1 MLDEETK
8 RALNGVNS
16 KMVSAITGR
25 TPHEEATAG
34 SKTYDIV
41 AGIRATRLRWL
52 GQILR
57 MDEKRMVQRAA
68 RTLYENPR
76 DGDLLMDAPATAT
89 WEELKE
95 KAMDEKEWAQAVRRI
110 KDGIYISTLG
120 KGRKRKNK
128 KAKKASGKKKRKDGA
143 KREAS
148 TASAANNDNDEDEE
162 KDDDDEGWAPRDAGP
177 RKRIS
182 RPIRCHD
189 GFVMSVQA
197 SRDHYCTPR
206 DDVGPYSAVEVGW
219 PNRLEERLLPY
230 ADKATTTA
238 DARPTLYVNVPVRV
252 IHEVVAEH
260 AGICSGQLPPTVELD
275 EDGYAWAAAAIPPSD
290 LSSMEEGYADEEE
303 EESEVVD
310 QPTSVVQLGLP
321 PPLPPPLPHTT
332 VTHGTGPLQFT
343 TTDGTNERDVV
354 TNWTDS

>member
-1 MLDEETK
+1 
-8 RALNGVNS
+8 
-16 KMVSAITGR
+16 
-25 TPHEEATAG
+25 
-34 SKTYDIV
+34 
-41 AGIRATRLRWL
+41 
-52 GQILR
+52 
-57 MDEKRMVQRAA
+57 MDV
-68 RTLYENPR
+68 
-76 DGDLLMDAPATAT
+76 PATAT

-120 KGRKRKNK
+120 KGKKRKNK

-206 DDVGPYSAVEVGW
+206 DDVGPHSAVEVGW

-332 VTHGTGPLQFT
+332 VTHGTGPLQPPT
-343 TTDGTNERDVV
+343 ALTNATLSPIGRTHE
-354 TNWTDS
+354 NF